1 MLIFTV
7 SRMFGRKKFKH
18 FALSRKFMRETA
30 ATDAINLVKNK
41 YCRSLNHKNGSTG
54 YDNQSSSQNTEFV
67 KGGRIPLLSLNE
79 LGGKLQATVI
89 LVIFPHKP

>member
-30 ATDAINLVKNK
+30 AADAINLVKNK

-54 YDNQSSSQNTEFV
+54 YDN
-67 KGGRIPLLSLNE
+67 
-79 LGGKLQATVI
+79 
-89 LVIFPHKP
+89 